1 MEGKIS
7 SCEECFLHTDIQVNI
22 TSDRDQ
28 LKLDIQLS
36 NIHGY
41 PRNGLFDAI
50 PFIRLKGTCMKIKR
64 SLAVINNICTRPRI
78 LKSFLYIV

>member
-7 SCEECFLHTDIQVNI
+7 SCEECFLHTIIQVNI

-28 LKLDIQLS
+28 MKLDVLLS

-50 PFIRLKGTCMKIKR
+50 PFIRLKGTGTKLKR
-64 SLAVINNICTRPRI
+64 TIAINNNKQFKFVHG
-78 LKSFLYIV
+78 LEF